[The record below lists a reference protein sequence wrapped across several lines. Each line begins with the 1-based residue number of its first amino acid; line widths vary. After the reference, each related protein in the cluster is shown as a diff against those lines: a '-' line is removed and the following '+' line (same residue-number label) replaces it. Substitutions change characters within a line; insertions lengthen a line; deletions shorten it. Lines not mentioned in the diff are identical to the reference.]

1 MERGDRGL
9 VQQPGGRGGGA
20 RIDGDG
26 ALTAHL
32 LVEERLIHGSDVRPL
47 PSKII
52 VMFRRRAD
60 LTRAQAQAH
69 WRAWMGCSA
78 RPPPRNPTR

>member
-52 VMFRRRAD
+52 VMCAD
-60 LTRAQAQAH
+60 LTRAQAQAQAH
-69 WRAWMGCSA
+69 WRAWMRCSA